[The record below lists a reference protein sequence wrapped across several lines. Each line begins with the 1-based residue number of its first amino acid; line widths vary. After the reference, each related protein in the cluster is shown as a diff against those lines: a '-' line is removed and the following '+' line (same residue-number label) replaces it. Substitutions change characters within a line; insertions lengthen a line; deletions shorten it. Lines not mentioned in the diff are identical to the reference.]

1 MCWLRGQAGTGKTT
15 IAHTIAERCESEH
28 RLAFSL
34 FFSRRNVDRSDITK
48 IFPTFAYQ
56 LAKFL
61 PSIQKSIEHVL
72 RTDPDIFNQS
82 IKYQFTK
89 LIIDPVLSLADP
101 IPSMIVVID
110 GLDEYTGQVPLNDLI
125 CLLVEHL
132 PDHFPFQFLLTSR
145 PEPYIVEIFNS
156 PSLDNKTYRLSLQ
169 DFESRREVCR
179 MLWSELSKIRD
190 KRNLPAS
197 WPSKADLENLA
208 EKTDGLYIY
217 ATTLIRFIDD
227 EYDSPQEKLQDALVV
242 HRGVD
247 PLYDQVLRIARK
259 YRGFELVMG
268 AIAFLR
274 IPLSISGLGQLLCLD
289 TSCIRLA
296 LRGCSSILLIP
307 DDDEGYPRPYHA
319 SLQDFITD
327 PNRAP
332 NLFDPVRCNE
342 IVMRYCMELIRRDFE
357 SETYGG
363 KALEYACSYW
373 CSHFCSMLSFYN
385 GFNHITSDFT
395 LWMESLLD
403 KLRSEW
409 LKSWVCNMGSHKNL
423 EQVCGDLASGH
434 IRACG

>member
-1 MCWLRGQAGTGKTT
+1 
-15 IAHTIAERCESEH
+15 
-28 RLAFSL
+28 
-34 FFSRRNVDRSDITK
+34 
-48 IFPTFAYQ
+48 
-56 LAKFL
+56 
-61 PSIQKSIEHVL
+61 
-72 RTDPDIFNQS
+72 
-82 IKYQFTK
+82 
-89 LIIDPVLSLADP
+89 
-101 IPSMIVVID
+101 
-110 GLDEYTGQVPLNDLI
+110 
-125 CLLVEHL
+125 
-132 PDHFPFQFLLTSR
+132 
-145 PEPYIVEIFNS
+145 
-156 PSLDNKTYRLSLQ
+156 
-169 DFESRREVCR
+169 

-197 WPSKADLENLA
+197 WPLKADLENLA

-247 PLYDQVLRIARK
+247 PLYDQVLRIAQK
-259 YRGFELVMG
+259 YCGFELVMG
-268 AIAFLR
+268 AIAFLCK
-274 IPLSISGLGQLLCLD
+274 PLSISGLGQLLCLD
-289 TSCIRLA
+289 TSWIRLA
-296 LRGCSSILLIP
+296 LHGCSSVLLIP

-327 PNRAP
+327 PSRAP

-342 IVMRYCMELIRRDFE
+342 IVMRYCMELIRLDFE

-385 GFNHITSDFT
+385 GFNHITSDLQ

-423 EQVCGDLASGH
+423 KQVCGDLASGH
-434 IRACG
+434 IRACC